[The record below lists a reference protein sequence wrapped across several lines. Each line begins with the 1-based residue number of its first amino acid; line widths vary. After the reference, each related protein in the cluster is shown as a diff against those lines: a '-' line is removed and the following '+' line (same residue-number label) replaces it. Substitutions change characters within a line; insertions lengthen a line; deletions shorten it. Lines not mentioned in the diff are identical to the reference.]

1 MSHEQCK
8 RHWSKKKKKKADT
21 QDASAQSKHMLSIHL
36 DTEFGAFR
44 SAFSLFFFFF
54 GKDRVAIMN
63 FQWVPCIVHGTHKPL
78 NSANFSLKIGLTTLF
93 THLKIILLQC
103 FQFLFFNGIQA
114 DP

>member
-1 MSHEQCK
+1 MQEALVK
-8 RHWSKKKKKKADT
+8 KKKKKKAET
-21 QDASAQSKHMLSIHL
+21 QDASAQSKRMLSIHL

-54 GKDRVAIMN
+54 WKDCVAIMN
-63 FQWVPCIVHGTHKPL
+63 FQWVPCIVHETHKPL
-78 NSANFSLKIGLTTLF
+78 YSANFSLKISPTALF
-93 THLKIILLQC
+93 TYLKIILLQY